1 VSEQDRVKL
10 FAKGADSTL
19 TLVVLAAL
27 AIALMVLDR
36 RLGYLQEVRR
46 RSYNVVQPMW
56 ALAAMPARASQAVQS
71 YFLDRSELER
81 NNQALRRELIMRQT
95 ETLQLRA
102 ELETRVKVQA
112 LIGRSD
118 VRALNA
124 QIARISNVDLDRYTH
139 RIALDKGA
147 AEGVMLGS
155 VLLDQGGIM
164 GQVIEVFNHG
174 CIAILVSDPNYRVPV
189 RVKRNGLRLY
199 VDGDGRSDFLQ
210 LSSATN
216 TADVREGDV
225 LLSSGLGGIF
235 PSGLPVGV
243 VQKISYLP
251 GQNFLSANV
260 LPAAKLSTSAEVLI
274 LPPAPVSGPGS
285 GPVSGPGSGPASMPV
300 SAGSNASISTTT
312 PATATPALVR

>member
-36 RLGYLQEVRR
+36 RLGYLQEVRK
-46 RSYNVVQPMW
+46 RSYNAVQPMW
-56 ALAAMPARASQAVQS
+56 ALAAMPARASRAVQS
-71 YFLDRSELER
+71 YFSDRSELER
-81 NNQALRRELIMRQT
+81 NNQALRRELIVRQT
-95 ETLQLRA
+95 EALQLRA
-102 ELETRVKVQA
+102 ELETRIQVQA

-118 VRALNA
+118 IRALNA

-174 CIAILVSDPNYRVPV
+174 CVAILVSDPNYRVPV

-243 VQKISYLP
+243 VQKISFLP

-260 LPAAKLSTSAEVLI
+260 LPAAKLNTSAEVLI
-274 LPPAPVSGPGS
+274 LPPAPVSGPVGS
-285 GPVSGPGSGPASMPV
+285 PAGT
-300 SAGSNASISTTT
+300 SAGAPNNAPVAATTSATVT
-312 PATATPALVR
+312 PAPVR